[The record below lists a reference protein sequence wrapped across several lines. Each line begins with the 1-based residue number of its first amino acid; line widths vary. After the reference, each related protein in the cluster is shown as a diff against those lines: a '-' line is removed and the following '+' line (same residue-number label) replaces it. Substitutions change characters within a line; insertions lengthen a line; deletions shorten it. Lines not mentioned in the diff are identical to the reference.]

1 MNPLDAKEI
10 VATLGTL
17 GVLATLFIET
27 GLLVGLLLPGDSLLF
42 VAGIAASGTAR
53 EIFGNQLSYVQ
64 LLIWAPI
71 AATVGS
77 QCGHWLGAK
86 YGRPFFDR
94 PNSRFFNQERV
105 AQTERWNP
113 PDPRGLDRAAP
124 GSSKTLLRCRCCR
137 RAGSNRPREWRL
149 GGRRCGQ
156 IPRSERPSGERR
168 DGSPCGCGRCS
179 PRSWVSR
186 SAVAAAEAGGGTAD
200 GRSEGEQADKLRI
213 GEGRCPSEMA
223 GPTPQ

>member
-42 VAGIAASGTAR
+42 VAGIAASGTAK
-53 EIFGNQLSYVQ
+53 EIFGNQLSYTQ

-105 AQTERWNP
+105 AQTERWLMKYGLGKALILSHFIPFVRTLINP
-113 PDPRGLDRAAP
+113 LCGIIGIPAKKFFIWNII
-124 GSSKTLLRCRCCR
+124 GSYIWTVSLITAGYLL
-137 RAGSNRPREWRL
+137 
-149 GGRRCGQ
+149 
-156 IPRSERPSGERR
+156 GERLE
-168 DGSPCGCGRCS
+168 GSVDKYLLPI
-179 PRSWVSR
+179 
-186 SAVAAAEAGGGTAD
+186 VALIIALSLAPIAIEFLK
-200 GRSEGEQADKLRI
+200 DKKR
-213 GEGRCPSEMA
+213 RNS
-223 GPTPQ
+223 TDQDR

>member
-53 EIFGNQLSYVQ
+53 EIFGNQLSYTQ

-94 PNSRFFNQERV
+94 PESRFFNQERV
-105 AQTERWNP
+105 TQTEHWLMKYGLGKALILSHFIPFVRTLINPLCGIIGIPAKKFFIWNII
-113 PDPRGLDRAAP
+113 
-124 GSSKTLLRCRCCR
+124 
-137 RAGSNRPREWRL
+137 GSNIWTVSL
-149 GGRRCGQ
+149 ITAGYLL
-156 IPRSERPSGERR
+156 GERLE
-168 DGSPCGCGRCS
+168 GSVDKYLLPI
-179 PRSWVSR
+179 V
-186 SAVAAAEAGGGTAD
+186 AVIIALSLAPIAIEFLKDRKKKKSTD
-200 GRSEGEQADKLRI
+200 QDH
-213 GEGRCPSEMA
+213 
-223 GPTPQ
+223 

>member
-53 EIFGNQLSYVQ
+53 EIFGNQLSYTQ

-94 PNSRFFNQERV
+94 PESRFFNQERV
-105 AQTERWNP
+105 AQTEHWLKKYGLGKALILSHFIPFVRTLINPLCGIIGIPAKKFFIWNII
-113 PDPRGLDRAAP
+113 
-124 GSSKTLLRCRCCR
+124 GSYIWTVSLITAGYLL
-137 RAGSNRPREWRL
+137 
-149 GGRRCGQ
+149 
-156 IPRSERPSGERR
+156 GERLE
-168 DGSPCGCGRCS
+168 GSVDKYLLPI
-179 PRSWVSR
+179 V
-186 SAVAAAEAGGGTAD
+186 AVIIALSLAPIAIEFLKDRKKKKSTD
-200 GRSEGEQADKLRI
+200 QDH
-213 GEGRCPSEMA
+213 
-223 GPTPQ
+223 

>member
-1 MNPLDAKEI
+1 VNPLDAKEI

-53 EIFGNQLSYVQ
+53 EIFGNQLSYTQ

-94 PNSRFFNQERV
+94 PKSRFFNQERV
-105 AQTERWNP
+105 AQTEHWLTKYGLGKALILSHFIPFVRTLINPLCGIIGIPAKKFFIWNII
-113 PDPRGLDRAAP
+113 
-124 GSSKTLLRCRCCR
+124 GSYIWTLSLIT
-137 RAGSNRPREWRL
+137 AGYL
-149 GGRRCGQ
+149 L
-156 IPRSERPSGERR
+156 GERLE
-168 DGSPCGCGRCS
+168 GSVDKYLLPI
-179 PRSWVSR
+179 
-186 SAVAAAEAGGGTAD
+186 VALIIALSLAPIFLEV
-200 GRSEGEQADKLRI
+200 LRK
-213 GEGRCPSEMA
+213 RK
-223 GPTPQ
+223 

>member
-53 EIFGNQLSYVQ
+53 EIFGNQLSYTQ

-94 PNSRFFNQERV
+94 PKSRFFNQERV
-105 AQTERWNP
+105 AQTEHWLTKYGLGKALILSHFIPFVRTLINPLCGIIGIPAKKFFIWNII
-113 PDPRGLDRAAP
+113 
-124 GSSKTLLRCRCCR
+124 GSYIWTLSLIT
-137 RAGSNRPREWRL
+137 AGYL
-149 GGRRCGQ
+149 L
-156 IPRSERPSGERR
+156 GERLE
-168 DGSPCGCGRCS
+168 GSVDKYLLPI
-179 PRSWVSR
+179 
-186 SAVAAAEAGGGTAD
+186 VALIIALSLAPIFLEV
-200 GRSEGEQADKLRI
+200 LRK
-213 GEGRCPSEMA
+213 RK
-223 GPTPQ
+223 

>member
-1 MNPLDAKEI
+1 VNPLDAKEI

-42 VAGIAASGTAR
+42 VAGIAASGTAK
-53 EIFGNQLSYVQ
+53 EIFGNQLSYTQ

-86 YGRPFFDR
+86 YGRPFFNR

-105 AQTERWNP
+105 AQTERWLMKYGLGKALILSHFIPFVRTLINP
-113 PDPRGLDRAAP
+113 LCGIIGIPAKKFFIWNII
-124 GSSKTLLRCRCCR
+124 GSYIWTVSLITAGYLL
-137 RAGSNRPREWRL
+137 
-149 GGRRCGQ
+149 
-156 IPRSERPSGERR
+156 GERLEGSVDKYLLPIVALIIVLSLAPIAIEFLK
-168 DGSPCGCGRCS
+168 DGKKK
-179 PRSWVSR
+179 RST
-186 SAVAAAEAGGGTAD
+186 ED
-200 GRSEGEQADKLRI
+200 
-213 GEGRCPSEMA
+213 
-223 GPTPQ
+223 

>member
-42 VAGIAASGTAR
+42 VAGIAASGTAK
-53 EIFGNQLSYVQ
+53 EIFGNQLSYTQ

-105 AQTERWNP
+105 ANTEHWLMKYGLGKALILSHFIPFVRTLINPLCGIIGIPAKKFFIWNIICSYIWTA
-113 PDPRGLDRAAP
+113 GLISAGYLLGERLEGSVDKYLLPIVVLIIVASLAP
-124 GSSKTLLRCRCCR
+124 ILIEFFK
-137 RAGSNRPREWRL
+137 
-149 GGRRCGQ
+149 GRRN
-156 IPRSERPSGERR
+156 
-168 DGSPCGCGRCS
+168 
-179 PRSWVSR
+179 
-186 SAVAAAEAGGGTAD
+186 
-200 GRSEGEQADKLRI
+200 
-213 GEGRCPSEMA
+213 
-223 GPTPQ
+223 PT

>member
-10 VATLGTL
+10 IATLGTL

-27 GLLVGLLLPGDSLLF
+27 GILVGLLLPGDSLLF
-42 VAGIAASGTAR
+42 VAGIAASGTAK
-53 EIFGNQLSYVQ
+53 EIFGNQLSYTQ

-105 AQTERWNP
+105 VNTEHWLIKYGLGKALILSHFIPFVRTLINPLCGIIGIPAKKFFIWNII
-113 PDPRGLDRAAP
+113 
-124 GSSKTLLRCRCCR
+124 GSYIWTVSLISAGYLL
-137 RAGSNRPREWRL
+137 
-149 GGRRCGQ
+149 
-156 IPRSERPSGERR
+156 GERLE
-168 DGSPCGCGRCS
+168 GSVDKYLLPI
-179 PRSWVSR
+179 
-186 SAVAAAEAGGGTAD
+186 VALIIALSLAPIAIEFLK
-200 GRSEGEQADKLRI
+200 DKKR
-213 GEGRCPSEMA
+213 RNS
-223 GPTPQ
+223 TDQDR

>member
-42 VAGIAASGTAR
+42 VAGIAASGTAK
-53 EIFGNQLSYVQ
+53 ELFGNQLIYTQ

-105 AQTERWNP
+105 AKTERWLMKYGLGKALILSHFIPFVRTLINP
-113 PDPRGLDRAAP
+113 LCGIIGIPAKIFFIWNII
-124 GSSKTLLRCRCCR
+124 GSYIWTVSLITAGYLL
-137 RAGSNRPREWRL
+137 
-149 GGRRCGQ
+149 
-156 IPRSERPSGERR
+156 GERLE
-168 DGSPCGCGRCS
+168 GSVDKYLLPI
-179 PRSWVSR
+179 
-186 SAVAAAEAGGGTAD
+186 VALIIALSLAPIAIEFLKDRKKRKSTD
-200 GRSEGEQADKLRI
+200 QDR
-213 GEGRCPSEMA
+213 
-223 GPTPQ
+223 